1 MTEEKNQ
8 KNLLKK
14 KVELKAISEWVGDGQ
29 RVLDLGCGRG
39 ILLHELMQRKNV
51 YAVGVDSDFDKISLC
66 IKKGINAY
74 HGDISDMLSNFDDN
88 SFDWIICSRT
98 LPELE
103 NASDVIFESLRVARC
118 VAVGFVN
125 YAYWRNRL
133 SVLFTGDRV
142 VNDVYPDRWEASRPM
157 NSISV
162 NSFKKFCQKNE
173 IIIKREHF
181 LRADWETP
189 CKFFPN
195 ALSGYALFEISKN
208 KEISTSKK

>member
-1 MTEEKNQ
+1 MAEEKNQ

-14 KVELKAISEWVGDGQ
+14 KIELKAVCEWVGGGS

-39 ILLHELMQRKNV
+39 ILLYELVRRRNI
-51 YAVGVDSDFDKISLC
+51 YAVGVDSDFEKISLC
-66 IKKGINAY
+66 MKKGVSAY
-74 HGDISDMLSNFDDN
+74 HGDIMDMLSTFPDD

-103 NASDVIFESLRVARC
+103 NASEVLLKSLKVAKS

-133 SVLFTGDRV
+133 SILFTGDRI
-142 VNDVYPDRWEASRPM
+142 VNEVYPDRWEASRPM

-162 NSFKKFCQKNE
+162 NSFRNFCKRND
-173 IIIKREHF
+173 ITIKREHF
-181 LRADWETP
+181 LRGDWETP
-189 CKFFPN
+189 CKFAPN
-195 ALSGYALFEISKN
+195 IFSGYALFEISKDR
-208 KEISTSKK
+208 

>member
-14 KVELKAISEWVGDGQ
+14 KIELKAISEWVQEGQ
-29 RVLDLGCGRG
+29 SVLDLGCGRG
-39 ILLHELMQRKNV
+39 ILLHELVARKNV
-51 YAVGVDSDFDKISLC
+51 YAVGVDSDFEKISLC

-74 HGDISDMLSNFDDN
+74 HGDIMDMLSSFGDN

-133 SVLFTGDRV
+133 GVFFTGDRV
-142 VNDVYPDRWEASRPM
+142 VNEVYPDRWEASRPM
-157 NSISV
+157 NPISV
-162 NSFKKFCQKNE
+162 KSFKNFCKKNE
-173 IIIKREHF
+173 ITIRREHF
-181 LRADWETP
+181 LRGNWEIP
-189 CKFFPN
+189 CRILPN
-195 ALSGYALFEISKN
+195 LFSGYALFEISKE
-208 KEISTSKK
+208 KPEKI